1 MTNHTHYH
9 SPYTQWTDERNDR
22 LRELWATGLSCAKIA
37 AKLGGT
43 TRNAVIGKAH
53 RLGLESRQS
62 PISFDAGSD
71 RTTQRRITRAHKQIH
86 AVVTPLFVDAPAP
99 ARPAPPVIVG
109 SSTEK
114 CQWPHGDVG
123 EPNFRFC
130 GEMSVTG
137 RPYCAA
143 HYKRSVMPPRPR
155 VRVIARQ

>member
-1 MTNHTHYH
+1 MTNQTTNNSPHTR
-9 SPYTQWTDERNDR
+9 WTDERNDR

-37 AKLGGT
+37 ARLGGT

-86 AVVTPLFVDAPAP
+86 AVVAPLFVDAP

-114 CQWPHGDVG
+114 CQWPHGNVG
-123 EPNFRFC
+123 EPGFGFC
-130 GEMSVTG
+130 GEASAAG
-137 RPYCAA
+137 RPYCAEHVRRA
-143 HYKRSVMPPRPR
+143 YLPPKKRV
-155 VRVIARQ
+155 A